1 MPDSLRLA
9 RQTAIT
15 AGLLVM
21 NNPSTVSYRKIW
33 LMSYPLMISLI
44 IEHMIGLTDA
54 VFLGRVGD
62 VALGACALGGV
73 YYMAMFM
80 LAFGF
85 GFGAQI
91 IIARRNGERRYNRI
105 APTMIQG
112 CYFMLTLALLL
123 FFTSR
128 YLSPSILRHAIESPQ
143 VFGATMEYLHWRTYG
158 VFFSFLC
165 VMFRSY
171 YVGITQTK
179 ILTVNSIVMLL
190 SNVVLNYCLIFG
202 KGGFPAMGVAGA
214 AIASS
219 VAEAVSL
226 AFFIIYTGITAD
238 KRKYGFRKAFTFR
251 PQLLKGMLSISGWTM
266 VQSFISVSVWFIFFL
281 AIEHLGE
288 RPLAVTNIVRNMA
301 AMLIM
306 VMSAFATTA
315 GALISNQIGAGEQR
329 FLFKTCGMT
338 LNLTY
343 ALLIPLLIILC
354 LFPEPILRIFTDN
367 PSLIAASIPSVY
379 VMATSTLISAP
390 AFILFNAVSGTGN
403 TRAGFVMEM
412 ITLAVYTVAVYY
424 GVIVL
429 KPDVALCWFSEHI
442 YGLVLI
448 SLTWWYLKSG
458 RWRGKKV

>member
-1 MPDSLRLA
+1 MPDSPRLA

-54 VFLGRVGD
+54 IFLGRVGD

-73 YYMAMFM
+73 YYMAMFR

-112 CYFMLTLALLL
+112 CYFMLALALLL
-123 FFTSR
+123 FFASR

-226 AFFIIYTGITAD
+226 VFFIIYTGITAD
-238 KRKYGFRKAFTFR
+238 KRKYGFRRAFTFR

-266 VQSFISVSVWFIFFL
+266 VQSFLSVSVWFIFFL
-281 AIEHLGE
+281 AIEHLGGTAPGRHQYRAQHSGHAHHDYQCIRHYSGGFDQQSDRGRGTALSVQDLQDDAE
-288 RPLAVTNIVRNMA
+288 PCLCPADSPPDCPVPVPGTHPQDFHGQSLPHHSKYSFRVRHGYFHLDFGTRLHFVQCSFRHGKHQGGIRDGNDHA
-301 AMLIM
+301 CRLY
-306 VMSAFATTA
+306 
-315 GALISNQIGAGEQR
+315 GCR
-329 FLFKTCGMT
+329 
-338 LNLTY
+338 
-343 ALLIPLLIILC
+343 LL
-354 LFPEPILRIFTDN
+354 RR
-367 PSLIAASIPSVY
+367 Y
-379 VMATSTLISAP
+379 
-390 AFILFNAVSGTGN
+390 
-403 TRAGFVMEM
+403 RA
-412 ITLAVYTVAVYY
+412 
-424 GVIVL
+424 
-429 KPDVALCWFSEHI
+429 
-442 YGLVLI
+442 
-448 SLTWWYLKSG
+448 
-458 RWRGKKV
+458 

>member
-1 MPDSLRLA
+1 
-9 RQTAIT
+9 
-15 AGLLVM
+15 M
-21 NNPSTVSYRKIW
+21 NNSSSISYQKIW

-44 IEHMIGLTDA
+44 IEHMIGLTDTI
-54 VFLGRVGD
+54 FLGRVGD
-62 VALGACALGGV
+62 VALGASALGGV

-112 CYFMLTLALLL
+112 CYFMLALALVL
-123 FFTSR
+123 FTVSQ
-128 YLSPSILRHAIESPQ
+128 YASPGILRKAIESPQ
-143 VFGATMEYLHWRTYG
+143 VYGATVEYLNWRSYG

-165 VMFRSY
+165 VMFRAY

-190 SNVVLNYCLIFG
+190 SNVALNYCLIFG

-219 VAEAVSL
+219 VSEAVSL
-226 AFFIIYTGITAD
+226 AFFIIYMGITAD

-251 PQLLKGMLSISGWTM
+251 PHLLKGMLAISGWTM
-266 VQSFISVSVWFIFFL
+266 VQSFLSVSVWFIFFL

-288 RPLAVTNIVRNMA
+288 RSLAVTNIVRNISA
-301 AMLIM
+301 LLIM
-306 VMSAFATTA
+306 VISAFATTA

-329 FLFKTCGMT
+329 YLFKTFGMT
-338 LNLTY
+338 LKLTY
-343 ALLIPLLIILC
+343 AILIPLLIILC
-354 LFPEPILRIFTDN
+354 VFPEPILSIFTDN
-367 PSLIAASIPSVY
+367 PALIAASVDSLY
-379 VMATSTLISAP
+379 VMASSALLTAP

-403 TRAGFVMEM
+403 TRAGFIMEM
-412 ITLAVYTVAVYY
+412 ITLAIYTAAVYY
-424 GVIVL
+424 GVIRL
-429 KPDVALCWFSEHI
+429 KPDVAVCWFSEHV
-442 YGLVLI
+442 YALVLI
-448 SLTWWYLKSG
+448 CLTWWYLKSG

>member
-1 MPDSLRLA
+1 
-9 RQTAIT
+9 
-15 AGLLVM
+15 M
-21 NNPSTVSYRKIW
+21 NHPSSISYSKIW

-54 VFLGRVGD
+54 IFLGRVGD

-105 APTMIQG
+105 APTMVQG
-112 CYFMLTLALLL
+112 CYFMLILALAL
-123 FFTSR
+123 FTASQYF
-128 YLSPSILRHAIESPQ
+128 SPKILREVIESPQ
-143 VFGATMEYLHWRTYG
+143 VYGATVEYLHWRTYG

-165 VMFRSY
+165 VMFRAY

-190 SNVVLNYCLIFG
+190 SNVALNYCLIFG

-219 VAEAVSL
+219 VSEAVSL
-226 AFFIIYTGITAD
+226 VFFIIYMWMTAD
-238 KRKYGFRKAFTFR
+238 KRKYGFRKAFSFR
-251 PQLLKGMLSISGWTM
+251 PHLLKGMLSISGWTM

-288 RPLAVTNIVRNMA
+288 RPLAVTNIVRNMS

-306 VMSAFATTA
+306 IISAFATTA

-329 FLFKTCGMT
+329 YLFKTCGMT
-338 LNLTY
+338 LNLAY
-343 ALLIPLLIILC
+343 AVLLPLLAVLC
-354 LFPEPILRIFTDN
+354 LFPAPILSIFTDN
-367 PSLIAASIPSVY
+367 PSLIAASINSVY
-379 VMATSTLISAP
+379 VMASSTLLTAP

-403 TRAGFVMEM
+403 TRAGFIMEM
-412 ITLAVYTVAVYY
+412 ITLAVYTAAVYY
-424 GVIVL
+424 GIIRL
-429 KPDVALCWFSEHI
+429 RPDVALCWFSEHI
-442 YGLVLI
+442 YALVLI
-448 SLTWWYLKSG
+448 CLTWWYLRSG

>member
-1 MPDSLRLA
+1 
-9 RQTAIT
+9 
-15 AGLLVM
+15 M
-21 NNPSTVSYRKIW
+21 NDPSTISYRKIW
-33 LMSYPLMISLI
+33 LMSYPLMISLV

-54 VFLGRVGD
+54 IFLGRVGD

-73 YYMAMFM
+73 YYMAMLM

-91 IIARRNGERRYNRI
+91 IMARRNGERRYNRI
-105 APTMIQG
+105 APTLVQG
-112 CYFMLTLALLL
+112 CYFMLALALAL
-123 FFTSR
+123 FFASR
-128 YLSPSILRHAIESPQ
+128 YFSPSILRDTIESPH
-143 VFGATMEYLHWRTYG
+143 VYAATMEYLNWRTYG
-158 VFFSFLC
+158 IFFSFLC

-202 KGGFPAMGVAGA
+202 KAGFPAMGVAGA

-219 VAEAVSL
+219 VAETVSL
-226 AFFIIYTGITAD
+226 VFFIIYMGVTVD
-238 KRKYGFRKAFTFR
+238 KRKYGFRKAFAFR

-266 VQSFISVSVWFIFFL
+266 VQFFISVSVWFIFFL

-288 RPLAVTNIVRNMA
+288 RPLAVTNIVRNIS
-301 AMLIM
+301 AML
-306 VMSAFATTA
+306 VMIISAFSTTA

-343 ALLIPLLIILC
+343 ALLAPILAVLC
-354 LFPEPILRIFTDN
+354 LFPEFIIRIFTDN
-367 PSLIAASIPSVY
+367 PSLIAASVPSLY
-379 VMATSTLISAP
+379 VMTFSSLITAP

-403 TRAGFVMEM
+403 TKAGFVMEM
-412 ITLAVYTVAVYY
+412 MTLAVYTAAIYY
-424 GVIVL
+424 GIIRL
-429 KPDVALCWFSEHI
+429 KPDVAICWFSEYI
-442 YGLVLI
+442 YGAVLL
-448 SLTWWYLKSG
+448 SLAWWYLKSG